1 MRKILF
7 ILKFVSAILLLSF
20 LLIFTNERQRNQTIN
35 LNNII
40 ITNKN
45 VNYLNKELILDYLN
59 NQSITFDNISIQD
72 FSKREL
78 EKFLNNHPGIKK
90 VEVFSNQKGFI
101 DILIEPKKALIR
113 IKSHIDDYYLDEF
126 GEKMVLLDNYF
137 PNLIVATGIIYPHH
151 HFGIYEF
158 VKEINKSAFWNAQV
172 TQIHFEKNNIFLIP
186 RLGNQKI
193 QIGDFK
199 NIMDRLENLYHLYK
213 IAMPIKGW
221 QTYSDINLK
230 FNNQIICT
238 KK

>member
-1 MRKILF
+1 MKKILF
-7 ILKFVSAILLLSF
+7 ILKFISAILLLSF

-40 ITNKN
+40 ITDKN
-45 VNYLNKELILDYLN
+45 VNFLNKELILDYLN

-72 FSKREL
+72 FSKRKL
-78 EKFLNNHPGIKK
+78 EKSLNNHPGIKK

-113 IKSHIDDYYLDEF
+113 VKSHIDDYYLDEF

-151 HFGIYEF
+151 HLGIYEF
-158 VKEINKSAFWNAQV
+158 VKEIHTSSFWNAQV

-199 NIMDRLENLYHLYK
+199 NIMDRLENLYQLYK